1 MTTGCAVPFGNLCQR
16 QFWIILRK
24 SFQKCNMLSLYIYT
38 HNMMICIF
46 IFLSNVIIF
55 YCPTRHVQIEFWRIV
70 PLHIDV
76 SWEGRVVQGSP
87 NETTDLD
94 LLSMVSYVH
103 WLIRYIKLWNL
114 SEFVS
119 VKNPWI
125 STFTRRRSIFQQ
137 VPSAFELSPGFLR
150 RFTWPS
156 GAVDAP
162 MEETPEPRRRRVVK
176 G

>member
-1 MTTGCAVPFGNLCQR
+1 MRYPFGNLCQR

-55 YCPTRHVQIEFWRIV
+55 YCHTRHVQIEFWRIV

-103 WLIRYIKLWNL
+103 WLIRYIKLL
-114 SEFVS
+114 E
-119 VKNPWI
+119 
-125 STFTRRRSIFQQ
+125 SIRICVCQEPLDQ
-137 VPSAFELSPGFLR
+137 HIH
-150 RFTWPS
+150 
-156 GAVDAP
+156 AP
-162 MEETPEPRRRRVVK
+162 KVHLPTSSFSFRTEPRISASFHLTI
-176 G
+176 GGS

>member
-1 MTTGCAVPFGNLCQR
+1 
-16 QFWIILRK
+16 
-24 SFQKCNMLSLYIYT
+24 
-38 HNMMICIF
+38 MMICIF

-150 RFTWPS
+150 RFT
-156 GAVDAP
+156 
-162 MEETPEPRRRRVVK
+162 
-176 G
+176 